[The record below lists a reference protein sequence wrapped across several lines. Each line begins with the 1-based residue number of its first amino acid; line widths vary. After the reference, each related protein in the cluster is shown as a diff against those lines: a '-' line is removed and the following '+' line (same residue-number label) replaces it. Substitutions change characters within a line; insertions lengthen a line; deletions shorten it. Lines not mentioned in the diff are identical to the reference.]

1 MLRSF
6 TFKILFYF
14 SIILFGILFLPLLCS
29 ESLTRRATSFWANL
43 VILSLQNILKVSIN
57 FNNQSIKKSKGY
69 LIAANHQSIFETIFF
84 LKEFDKVV
92 YIVKK
97 ELLYIP
103 IYGWY
108 VARLGNIFLNRK
120 ERIKSVRTLNNSVE
134 RLIKCGYKVIIFPEG
149 TRQDYGSI
157 GDIKPGIFLLQR
169 RLTCSVYPIYIN
181 SGCVWPKKGILKS
194 GEIAVK
200 ILSPIKKSMNKEKFR
215 IKLKSILE
223 KQINKY

>member
-6 TFKILFYF
+6 TFKIFFYF

-29 ESLTRRATSFWANL
+29 ESLTRRATTFWANL
-43 VILSLQNILKVSIN
+43 VILSLQKILKVSIN
-57 FNNQSIKKSKGY
+57 FNNQLIKKSKGY

-108 VARLGNIFLNRK
+108 VA
-120 ERIKSVRTLNNSVE
+120 T
-134 RLIKCGYKVIIFPEG
+134 YHP
-149 TRQDYGSI
+149 
-157 GDIKPGIFLLQR
+157 
-169 RLTCSVYPIYIN
+169 
-181 SGCVWPKKGILKS
+181 
-194 GEIAVK
+194 
-200 ILSPIKKSMNKEKFR
+200 
-215 IKLKSILE
+215 
-223 KQINKY
+223 